1 MDRPIDTACQPS
13 PIPED
18 DAAASRSPECARLA
32 AEIEELAAAA
42 TELAAAQEPATRLA
56 AVIAEASGLEAE
68 LAGLRATDEQRLAAW
83 LAAAG
88 QDPRPGPSPATI
100 SAETR
105 FATLA
110 RDAAAARVALPAA
123 EQGFQRCAARV
134 RELQR
139 RRDEAVSAVAI
150 GAARGFA
157 EGYSA
162 ALTAAL
168 EQEAVL
174 HGLRNELL
182 LRGNRADA
190 APGALDAAARIGQLI
205 AETKRAAVRHNPHP
219 ARRLLAALV
228 ADPDARL

>member
-1 MDRPIDTACQPS
+1 M
-13 PIPED
+13 
-18 DAAASRSPECARLA
+18 
-32 AEIEELAAAA
+32 
-42 TELAAAQEPATRLA
+42 
-56 AVIAEASGLEAE
+56 
-68 LAGLRATDEQRLAAW
+68 
-83 LAAAG
+83 
-88 QDPRPGPSPATI
+88 
-100 SAETR
+100 
-105 FATLA
+105 
-110 RDAAAARVALPAA
+110 PAA
-123 EQGFQRCAARV
+123 EHGFQRCAARV

-150 GAARGFA
+150 DAARGFA
-157 EGYSA
+157 AGYST

-190 APGALDAAARIGQLI
+190 APGTLDAAARIGQLI
-205 AETKRAAVRHNPHP
+205 AETKRAAVRHNPQP